1 MCEIG
6 ITFLIPQSTTF
17 GCEYVTFLT
26 GNQNNFYGVEQL
38 AKYENENKKGYKKNV
53 GLKKNHIIKLR
64 VTGEEKEQLL
74 QQAEIYDTSMSD
86 IVRDAIFT
94 KKGHHLEQKR
104 KKIDNKPIVEAVTQM
119 TQATIELERQHR
131 KIGNNINQAVKEL
144 NEKKDTLHRVKN
156 LDVFLTNL
164 VKAMNHISKTD
175 DKLLK
180 RSDDVWRQLE

>member
-1 MCEIG
+1 
-6 ITFLIPQSTTF
+6 
-17 GCEYVTFLT
+17 
-26 GNQNNFYGVEQL
+26 VEQL

-104 KKIDNKPIVEAVTQM
+104 KKIDNKPVIEAVTKM

-131 KIGNNINQAVKEL
+131 KMGNNINQAVKQL
-144 NEKKDTLHRVKN
+144 NAKKDTLHRVKN
-156 LDVFLTNL
+156 LDEFLTKL
-164 VKAMNHISKTD
+164 VNTVNYIGKTD
-175 DKLLK
+175 DELLK
-180 RSDDVWRQLE
+180 WGDKVWRQLE

>member
-1 MCEIG
+1 VRDWYHIFDTTKHNFWLRIRHIFDG
-6 ITFLIPQSTTF
+6 QPKQFLWGGTM
-17 GCEYVTFLT
+17 
-26 GNQNNFYGVEQL
+26 

-104 KKIDNKPIVEAVTQM
+104 KKIDNKPVIEAVTKM
-119 TQATIELERQHR
+119 TQATINLERQHR
-131 KIGNNINQAVKEL
+131 KIGTNINQAVKQL

-156 LDVFLTNL
+156 LDDFLTEL
-164 VKAMNHISKTD
+164 VRAVNHISKTD
-175 DKLLK
+175 DELLQ
-180 RSDDVWRQLE
+180 RSDEVWRQLE